1 MSYAVFVRRSII
13 IGTLVSVSGIVLYS
27 QLGRI
32 VNLHVSLSV
41 LNIAAALS
49 LSMTLL
55 GLLAILV
62 GSVAW
67 ARRAPIVNLL
77 GAGISTGVATF
88 LLAVL
93 SHINVHGPTAILMFV
108 VFAGALDC
116 ILILLI
122 AADRGSQRNKGE

>member
-13 IGTLVSVSGIVLYS
+13 FGTAVSVSGIVLYS
-27 QLGRI
+27 QLANI

-41 LNIAAALS
+41 LNTAATLS

-67 ARRAPIVNLL
+67 ARRAPLVNLL
-77 GAGISTGVATF
+77 WAEISTGVATL

-108 VFAGALDC
+108 VVAGALDC
-116 ILILLI
+116 ILILLV
-122 AADRGSQRNKGE
+122 AADRGPQQNKQE

>member
-1 MSYAVFVRRSII
+1 MANGVFVRRSIL
-13 IGTLVSVSGIVLYS
+13 IGTSLSLPGIVLFS

-32 VNLHVSLSV
+32 VSLHVSLPV
-41 LNIAAALS
+41 LNIAAVLS

-67 ARRAPIVNLL
+67 ARRAPLVNLL
-77 GAGISTGVATF
+77 WAGISTGVATL

-93 SHINVHGPTAILMFV
+93 SHINVHGPTAILLLV

-116 ILILLI
+116 VLILLI
-122 AADRGSQRNKGE
+122 AADRGPNS

>member
-1 MSYAVFVRRSII
+1 MQFLFGGRSLF
-13 IGTLVSVSGIVLYS
+13 GTAVSVSGIVLYS
-27 QLGRI
+27 QLANI
-32 VNLHVSLSV
+32 VDLHVTLSV
-41 LNIAAALS
+41 LNAAASLS
-49 LSMTLL
+49 LCMTLL

-67 ARRAPIVNLL
+67 ARRAPLVNLL
-77 GAGISTGVATF
+77 WAGISTGVATL

-116 ILILLI
+116 ILILLV
-122 AADRGSQRNKGE
+122 AADRGPQQNKQE